1 MTIINGEFSVSTDR
15 EKLDLAFLHGFLSK
29 EAYWCLNIPFDRV
42 KRSVENS
49 LNFGLYHND
58 RPIGYAR
65 IITDYS
71 TIAYLGDVFVIPEY
85 RGKGLSKWLL
95 QQVMDHPDLQGLRR
109 WLLLTADA
117 HELYKKFGW
126 LPIVKPERYMELF
139 NPDVYKRSS

>member
-1 MTIINGEFSVSTDR
+1 MTITKDQFTVSTDR
-15 EKLDLAFLHGFLSK
+15 EKLDLSFIHGFLSK

-58 RPIGYAR
+58 RQIGYAR
-65 IITDYS
+65 VITDYS
-71 TIAYLGDVFVIPEY
+71 TIAYLGDVFIIPEY
-85 RGKGLSKWLL
+85 RGKGLSKWMM

-117 HELYKKFGW
+117 HGLYKQFGW
-126 LPIVKPERYMELF
+126 EPVARPDRYMERF
-139 NPDVYKRSS
+139 DPDVYKGGN

>member
-1 MTIINGEFSVSTDR
+1 MTITKNEFSVSTDR
-15 EKLDLAFLHGFLSK
+15 ERLDLVFLHGFLSK

-49 LNFGLYHND
+49 LNFGLYHKD
-58 RPIGYAR
+58 RQVGYAR
-65 IITDYS
+65 VITDYS

-126 LPIVKPERYMELF
+126 QPVVKPERYMELF
-139 NPDVYKRSS
+139 NPDVYKGG

>member
-1 MTIINGEFSVSTDR
+1 MTITKGEFSVSTDR

-42 KRSVENS
+42 KKSVENS

-58 RPIGYAR
+58 RQIGYAR
-65 IITDYS
+65 VITDYS
-71 TIAYLGDVFVIPEY
+71 TIAYLGDVFVISEY
-85 RGKGLSKWLL
+85 RGKGLSKWLM

-126 LPIVKPERYMELF
+126 LPIAKPEVYMELF
-139 NPDVYKRSS
+139 NRDVYKRNN